1 MHGPRPLVCL
11 QGVCALFGYH
21 FTTTVKTTLG
31 ANPVRKAFFTTVAAQ
46 YQVLRFQGVM
56 GTAAILSSA

>member
-1 MHGPRPLVCL
+1 MHGPQSFHYL

-21 FTTTVKTTLG
+21 FTSTVETTLG

-46 YQVLRFQGVM
+46 HQ
-56 GTAAILSSA
+56 ILWF